1 MVLVPIA
8 HRFHAKNAKDANVLE
23 DIFIFLRIEQR
34 KQTAMGQKLPIGI
47 QSFEKLRT
55 EDYCYVDKT
64 AYIYK
69 MATEGCYYFLSRP
82 RRFGKSLLLNT
93 FESYFLGKKEL
104 FEGLAIAELEHD
116 WTEYPVLHLDLN
128 TRNYADK
135 SSLEAELNKHLE
147 QWEAEYG
154 DTYSNRSIE
163 ERFTQVIRLAY
174 EKTGRQV
181 VILVDEYD
189 KPMLQAIGN
198 TELQE
203 AYRATLKG
211 FYGALKSMDGCIRF
225 AFLTGVTKFGKV
237 SVFSDLNNLNDIS
250 MDAAF
255 HDICGI
261 SEQELRANF
270 SVEVSELA
278 AKLGKSVEETYAA
291 LRENYDGYHFC
302 EEELP
307 GVYNPFSLIN
317 AFYKGN
323 IGAYWFETGT
333 PTYLVELLKQHQY
346 NLSGI
351 EKEEVVSDVL
361 NSVDIA
367 STNPLPVI
375 YQSGYLTIKGY
386 DEEFGLYKLGFPNK
400 EVRQGFVRFLIPS
413 YTNVDAVGSGF
424 EISRFVRSLREGDIE
439 GFMERLQSF
448 LSACPY
454 ELEPQQ
460 ERHFQSVMYILT
472 ALCGYHVEIESHTN
486 KGRMDMTVK
495 TKDYIYI
502 FEFKFN
508 KSAEEALAQIN
519 EKGYA
524 EPFLSDGRQIVKVG
538 VNFSTACRNI
548 DRWVVE

>member
-1 MVLVPIA
+1 
-8 HRFHAKNAKDANVLE
+8 
-23 DIFIFLRIEQR
+23 
-34 KQTAMGQKLPIGI
+34 MGKKLPIGI
-47 QSFEKLRT
+47 QSFEDLRNKGFK
-55 EDYCYVDKT
+55 YVDKT
-64 AYIYK
+64 AIVYK
-69 MATEGCYYFLSRP
+69 LVTEGKYYFLSRP

-93 FESYFLGKKEL
+93 FESYFLGKREL

-128 TRNYADK
+128 TQVYNTPEALEGILNEHLCRWEKDFGRNE
-135 SSLEAELNKHLE
+135 SENSLGL
-147 QWEAEYG
+147 
-154 DTYSNRSIE
+154 
-163 ERFTQVIRLAY
+163 RFMGIIRRAY

-189 KPMLQAIGN
+189 KPLLQAIGN
-198 TELQE
+198 TELQD

-237 SVFSDLNNLNDIS
+237 SVFSDLNNLEDIS
-250 MDAAF
+250 MRSQYFDV
-255 HDICGI
+255 CGI
-261 SEQELRANF
+261 SEKELRANF
-270 SVEVSELA
+270 EEEVKELA
-278 AKLGKSVEETYAA
+278 AKLEKSIDGTYDA

-302 EEELP
+302 KETMP
-307 GVYNPFSLIN
+307 GVYNPFSLLN
-317 AFYKGN
+317 ALKN
-323 IGAYWFETGT
+323 SVIDQYWFETGT

-361 NSVDIA
+361 NSVDMA

-386 DEEFGLYKLGFPNK
+386 DEEFELYKLGFPNK

-460 ERHFQSVMYILT
+460 ERHFQSVMFILT

-524 EPFLSDGRQIVKVG
+524 EPFRNDSRSIVKVG

-548 DRWVVE
+548 DRWVME

>member
-1 MVLVPIA
+1 
-8 HRFHAKNAKDANVLE
+8 
-23 DIFIFLRIEQR
+23 
-34 KQTAMGQKLPIGI
+34 MGQKLPIGI
-47 QSFEKLRT
+47 QSFEDLRNKGFK
-55 EDYCYVDKT
+55 YVDKT
-64 AYIYK
+64 SIVYK
-69 MATEGCYYFLSRP
+69 LVTEGKYYFLSRP

-93 FESYFLGKKEL
+93 FESYFLGKREL
-104 FEGLAIAELEHD
+104 FNGLAIAELEHD

-128 TRNYADK
+128 TQKYD
-135 SSLEAELNKHLE
+135 SPEALSTLLDEEVTK
-147 QWEAEYG
+147 WERIYG
-154 DTYSNRSIE
+154 KDESESAIGR
-163 ERFTQVIRLAY
+163 RFQGIIRRAY

-237 SVFSDLNNLNDIS
+237 SVFSDLNNLRDIS
-250 MDAAF
+250 MLPQYF
-255 HDICGI
+255 DICGI
-261 SEQELRANF
+261 TETELRANF
-270 SVEVSELA
+270 ETEVSELA
-278 AKLGKSVEETYAA
+278 DAQKMTAEETYAA

-302 EEELP
+302 EEDLP
-307 GVYNPFSLIN
+307 GIYNPFSLLN
-317 AFYKGN
+317 AFANRRIDY
-323 IGAYWFETGT
+323 YWFETGT
-333 PTYLVELLKQHQY
+333 PTYLMELLKRHDY
-346 NLSGI
+346 VLPDL
-351 EKEEVVSDVL
+351 EHEEPDADTL

-367 STNPLPVI
+367 STNPIPVI

-386 DEEFGLYKLGFPNK
+386 DPDFELYRLGFPNR
-400 EVRQGFVRFLIPS
+400 EVKQGFLKYLMPYYANTVQ
-413 YTNVDAVGSGF
+413 GKSGF

-454 ELEPQQ
+454 ELEPEQ
-460 ERHFQSVMYILT
+460 ERHFQSVMFILT
-472 ALCGYHVEIESHTN
+472 ALCGYYVEIEEHTN

-524 EPFLSDGRQIVKVG
+524 EPFMSDGRSIVKVG

-548 DRWVVE
+548 DRWVVA

>member
-1 MVLVPIA
+1 
-8 HRFHAKNAKDANVLE
+8 
-23 DIFIFLRIEQR
+23 
-34 KQTAMGQKLPIGI
+34 MGKKLPIGI
-47 QSFEKLRT
+47 QSFEDLRNKGFK
-55 EDYCYVDKT
+55 YVDKT
-64 AYIYK
+64 AIVYK
-69 MATEGCYYFLSRP
+69 LVTEGKYYFLSRP
-82 RRFGKSLLLNT
+82 RRFGKSLFLNT
-93 FESYFLGKKEL
+93 LESYFLGKKEL

-128 TRNYADK
+128 TQQYGTERALHNKLDRELTVWESVYGKAD
-135 SSLEAELNKHLE
+135 
-147 QWEAEYG
+147 
-154 DTYSNRSIE
+154 E
-163 ERFTQVIRLAY
+163 EREFGMRFEGVIKRAY

-189 KPMLQAIGN
+189 KPLLQAIGN

-237 SVFSDLNNLNDIS
+237 SVFSDLNNLRDLS
-250 MDAAF
+250 MLPQY

-261 SEQELRANF
+261 TEEELRTNF
-270 SVEVSELA
+270 KEDVAELA
-278 AKLGKSVEETYAA
+278 SAQNMTVDETYAA

-302 EEELP
+302 EEQLP
-307 GVYNPFSLIN
+307 GIYNPFSLLN
-317 AFYKGN
+317 AFANKKIDY
-323 IGAYWFETGT
+323 YWFETGT
-333 PTYLVELLKQHQY
+333 PTYLVELLKQHDY
-346 NLSGI
+346 VLPDLEN
-351 EKEEVVSDVL
+351 EEPDADTL
-361 NSVDIA
+361 NSIDIA
-367 STNPLPVI
+367 SSNPIPVI

-386 DEEFGLYKLGFPNK
+386 DPDFELYHLGFPNR
-400 EVRQGFVRFLIPS
+400 EVKQGFLKYLMPYYANTVQ
-413 YTNVDAVGSGF
+413 GKSGF

-460 ERHFQSVMYILT
+460 ERHFQSVMFILT

-508 KSAEEALAQIN
+508 KSAEEALAQII

-524 EPFLSDGRQIVKVG
+524 EPFKSDGRQIVKVG

>member
-1 MVLVPIA
+1 
-8 HRFHAKNAKDANVLE
+8 
-23 DIFIFLRIEQR
+23 
-34 KQTAMGQKLPIGI
+34 MGKKLPIGI
-47 QSFEKLRT
+47 QSFEKLRS
-55 EDYCYVDKT
+55 EGYCYIDKT
-64 AYIYK
+64 SHIYN
-69 MATEGCYYFLSRP
+69 MVSEGCYYFLSRP
-82 RRFGKSLLLNT
+82 RRFGKSLFLNT
-93 FESYFLGKKEL
+93 LESYFLGKKEL

-128 TRNYADK
+128 TEKYSSPESLDRILNDYLCRWEDLYGSNASEK
-135 SSLEAELNKHLE
+135 SLGL
-147 QWEAEYG
+147 
-154 DTYSNRSIE
+154 
-163 ERFTQVIRLAY
+163 RFMGIIRRAY

-189 KPMLQAIGN
+189 KPLLQAIGN
-198 TELQE
+198 TELQD

-211 FYGALKSMDGCIRF
+211 FYGALKSMDGYIRF

-237 SVFSDLNNLNDIS
+237 SVFSDLNNLEDIS
-250 MDAAF
+250 MRSQYFDV
-255 HDICGI
+255 CGI
-261 SEQELRANF
+261 SEKELRANF
-270 SVEVSELA
+270 EEEVKELA
-278 AKLGKSVEETYAA
+278 AKMEKSVDETYAA

-302 EEELP
+302 KEAMP
-307 GVYNPFSLIN
+307 GVYNPFSLLN
-317 AFYKGN
+317 ALKN
-323 IGAYWFETGT
+323 SIIDQYWFETGT

-386 DEEFGLYKLGFPNK
+386 DEEFELYKLGFPNK

-460 ERHFQSVMYILT
+460 ERHFQSVMFILT

-524 EPFLSDGRQIVKVG
+524 EPFKSDGRQIVKVG

-548 DRWVVE
+548 DRWVMA

>member
-1 MVLVPIA
+1 
-8 HRFHAKNAKDANVLE
+8 
-23 DIFIFLRIEQR
+23 
-34 KQTAMGQKLPIGI
+34 MGQKLPIGI
-47 QSFEKLRT
+47 QSFEDLRNKGFK
-55 EDYCYVDKT
+55 YVDKT
-64 AYIYK
+64 GHVFK
-69 MATEGCYYFLSRP
+69 LVTEGKYYFLSRP

-93 FESYFLGKKEL
+93 FESYFLGKREL
-104 FEGLAIAELEHD
+104 FNGLAIAKLEHD

-128 TRNYADK
+128 TQVYNAPQALDGILNEHLCRWEDCFGKNA
-135 SSLEAELNKHLE
+135 SENSLGL
-147 QWEAEYG
+147 
-154 DTYSNRSIE
+154 
-163 ERFTQVIRLAY
+163 RFMGVIRRAY
-174 EKTGRQV
+174 EKTSRQV

-189 KPMLQAIGN
+189 KPLLQAIGN
-198 TELQE
+198 TELQD

-211 FYGALKSMDGCIRF
+211 FYGALKSMDGYIRF

-250 MDAAF
+250 MDAQF
-255 HDICGI
+255 HDICGV

-270 SVEVSELA
+270 GVEVSELA

-302 EEELP
+302 NEKLP
-307 GVYNPFSLIN
+307 GIYNPFSLLN
-317 AFYKGN
+317 AFYKGE
-323 IGAYWFETGT
+323 IGAWWFETGT
-333 PTYLVELLKQHQY
+333 PTYLMEQLKQHDY
-346 NLSGI
+346 VLPDL
-351 EKEEVVSDVL
+351 EHEEPDADTL

-367 STNPLPVI
+367 STNPIPFI

-386 DEEFGLYKLGFPNK
+386 DPDFELYHLGFPNR
-400 EVRQGFVRFLIPS
+400 EVKQGFLKYLMPYYANTIQ
-413 YTNVDAVGSGF
+413 GKSGF

-508 KSAEEALAQIN
+508 KSAEEALRQIN
-519 EKGYA
+519 EKDYA
-524 EPFLSDGRQIVKVG
+524 EPFQSDGRSIVKVG

-548 DRWVVE
+548 DRWIVE

>member
-1 MVLVPIA
+1 
-8 HRFHAKNAKDANVLE
+8 
-23 DIFIFLRIEQR
+23 
-34 KQTAMGQKLPIGI
+34 MGQKLPIGI
-47 QSFEKLRT
+47 QSFEDLRNKGFK
-55 EDYCYVDKT
+55 YVDKT
-64 AYIYK
+64 AIVYK
-69 MATEGCYYFLSRP
+69 LVTEGKYYFLSRP
-82 RRFGKSLLLNT
+82 RRFGKSLFLNT
-93 FESYFLGKKEL
+93 LESYFLGKKEL
-104 FEGLAIAELEHD
+104 FEGLAIEELEHD

-135 SSLEAELNKHLE
+135 ISLEAELNKHLE
-147 QWEAEYG
+147 QWETKYG
-154 DTYSNRSIE
+154 DTYSSRSIE

-198 TELQE
+198 TELQD

-250 MDAAF
+250 MAAAF

-270 SVEVSELA
+270 GVEVSELA
-278 AKLGKSVEETYAA
+278 EKLGKSVDGTYEA

-302 EEELP
+302 EEQLP

-317 AFYKGN
+317 AFYKGS

-413 YTNVDAVGSGF
+413 YTHVDAVGSGF

-460 ERHFQSVMYILT
+460 ERHFQSVMFILT

-508 KSAEEALAQIN
+508 KSAEEALAQID

-524 EPFLSDGRQIVKVG
+524 EPYKSDGRQIVKVG

-548 DRWVVE
+548 DRWVAA

>member
-1 MVLVPIA
+1 
-8 HRFHAKNAKDANVLE
+8 
-23 DIFIFLRIEQR
+23 
-34 KQTAMGQKLPIGI
+34 MGQKLPIGI
-47 QSFEKLRT
+47 QSFEDLRNKGFK
-55 EDYCYVDKT
+55 YVDKT
-64 AYIYK
+64 AIVYK
-69 MATEGCYYFLSRP
+69 LVTEGKYYFLSRP
-82 RRFGKSLLLNT
+82 RRFGKSLFLNT
-93 FESYFLGKKEL
+93 LESYFFGKKEL

-189 KPMLQAIGN
+189 KPLLQAIGN

-237 SVFSDLNNLNDIS
+237 SVFSDLNNLRDLS
-250 MDAAF
+250 MLPQY

-261 SEQELRANF
+261 TEEELRINF
-270 SVEVSELA
+270 KEDVAELA
-278 AKLGKSVEETYAA
+278 SAQNMTVDETYAA

-302 EEELP
+302 EEQLP
-307 GVYNPFSLIN
+307 GIYNPFSLLN
-317 AFYKGN
+317 AFANKKIDY
-323 IGAYWFETGT
+323 YWFETGT
-333 PTYLVELLKQHQY
+333 PTYLVELLKQHDY
-346 NLSGI
+346 VLPDLEN
-351 EKEEVVSDVL
+351 EEPDADTL
-361 NSVDIA
+361 NSIDIA
-367 STNPLPVI
+367 SSNPIPVI

-386 DEEFGLYKLGFPNK
+386 DPDFELYHLGFPNR
-400 EVRQGFVRFLIPS
+400 EVKQGFLKYLMPYYANTVQ
-413 YTNVDAVGSGF
+413 GKSGF

-460 ERHFQSVMYILT
+460 ERHFQSVMFILT

-508 KSAEEALAQIN
+508 KSAEEALAQII

-524 EPFLSDGRQIVKVG
+524 EPFKSDGRQIVKVG

>member
-1 MVLVPIA
+1 
-8 HRFHAKNAKDANVLE
+8 
-23 DIFIFLRIEQR
+23 
-34 KQTAMGQKLPIGI
+34 MGQKLPIGI

-55 EDYCYVDKT
+55 EGYCYVDKT
-64 AYIYK
+64 AHIFN
-69 MATEGCYYFLSRP
+69 MVTEGCYYFLSRP
-82 RRFGKSLLLNT
+82 RRFGKSLFLNT
-93 FESYFLGKKEL
+93 LESYFLGKKEL

-128 TRNYADK
+128 TQQYGTERALHNKLDRELTVWESVYGKAD
-135 SSLEAELNKHLE
+135 
-147 QWEAEYG
+147 
-154 DTYSNRSIE
+154 E
-163 ERFTQVIRLAY
+163 EREFGMRFEGVIKRAY
-174 EKTGRQV
+174 EKTSRQV

-189 KPMLQAIGN
+189 KPLLQAIGN

-211 FYGALKSMDGCIRF
+211 FYGALKSMDGYIRF

-237 SVFSDLNNLNDIS
+237 SVFSDLNNLRDLS
-250 MDAAF
+250 MLQQY

-261 SEQELRANF
+261 TEEELRTNF
-270 SVEVSELA
+270 VEEVAELA
-278 AKLGKSVEETYAA
+278 SAQNMTVDETYAA

-302 EEELP
+302 EDDLP
-307 GVYNPFSLIN
+307 GIYNPFSLLN
-317 AFYKGN
+317 AFANKKIDY
-323 IGAYWFETGT
+323 YWFETGT
-333 PTYLVELLKQHQY
+333 PTYLVELLKQHDY
-346 NLSGI
+346 VLPDLEN
-351 EKEEVVSDVL
+351 EEPDADTL

-367 STNPLPVI
+367 SSNPIPVI

-386 DEEFGLYKLGFPNK
+386 DPDFELYHLGFPNR
-400 EVRQGFVRFLIPS
+400 EVKQGFLKYLMPYYANTIQ
-413 YTNVDAVGSGF
+413 GKSGF

-448 LSACPY
+448 LNACPY

-460 ERHFQSVMYILT
+460 ERHFQSVMFILT

-524 EPFLSDGRQIVKVG
+524 DPFKSDGRQIVKVG